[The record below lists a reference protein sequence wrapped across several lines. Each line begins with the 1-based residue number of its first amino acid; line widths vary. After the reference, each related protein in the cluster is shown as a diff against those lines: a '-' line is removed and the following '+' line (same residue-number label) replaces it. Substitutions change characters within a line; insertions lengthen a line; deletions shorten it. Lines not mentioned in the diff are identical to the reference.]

1 MRLKRVEA
9 SSIAEA
15 LRLLRMEL
23 GENALILHTKTV
35 PAGGLGG
42 RFRASRVEVLGAI
55 EEPHAP
61 TVTSRAAGAARPAV
75 PLAGEPEIPPS
86 AATVPHAE
94 DIEVPYAPSVW
105 ERAGARPR
113 RVAFVGP
120 TGAGK
125 TTTLAKV
132 AARAQ
137 LEHGRRV
144 SVVTIDTY
152 RIGAVP
158 QLESYASILGVP
170 FAVARTPDELGEAL
184 ERARASD
191 LVYIDTTGRSP
202 RGAGI
207 AELTPFLDR
216 AAADDVCLVISATT
230 RPSDALRAATV
241 YQRLGATRLCIT
253 KLDETEDCAGLPS
266 LARAT
271 GLPFTWLGVGQD
283 VPDDLEEAEPTR
295 MRTLF
300 AGSAA

>member
-15 LRLLRMEL
+15 LRLLRQEL

-35 PAGGLGG
+35 PAAGLGG
-42 RFRASRVEVLGAI
+42 RFRTARVEVLGAI

-61 TVTSRAAGAARPAV
+61 TVTSRMAAAGRSAV
-75 PLAGEPEIPPS
+75 PLGDEPQSPPP
-86 AATVPHAE
+86 AATLPIAAE
-94 DIEVPYAPSVW
+94 LDVPYAPSIW
-105 ERAGARPR
+105 ERAGGRPR

-137 LEHGRRV
+137 LEYGRRV
-144 SVVTIDTY
+144 SLVTIDTY

-170 FAVARTPDELGEAL
+170 FAVARTPEELGAAL

-202 RGAGI
+202 RGAAVG
-207 AELTPFLDR
+207 ELGPFLER
-216 AAADDVCLVISATT
+216 ASADDVYLVMSATT
-230 RPSDALRAATV
+230 RPTDSLRAAAV

-253 KLDETEDCAGLPS
+253 KLDETDDCAGLPS
-266 LARAT
+266 LASAT

-283 VPDDLEEAEPTR
+283 VPDDLEEAEPAR
-295 MRTLF
+295 MRALM
-300 AGSAA
+300 ARSAA